1 MTGKF
6 DPIFTCCVCGM
17 SLPGTRQELIARG
30 AATIQGNGQILF
42 HCPTH
47 SAVDVQRAIHATPT
61 FSTGSK
67 YRKNPI

>member
-6 DPIFTCCVCGM
+6 DPVFTCVCCGAK
-17 SLPGTRQELIARG
+17 LPGTRQELIARG

-47 SAVDVQRAIHATPT
+47 SAEDVQRAIHATPT

-67 YRKNPI
+67 YRENPI